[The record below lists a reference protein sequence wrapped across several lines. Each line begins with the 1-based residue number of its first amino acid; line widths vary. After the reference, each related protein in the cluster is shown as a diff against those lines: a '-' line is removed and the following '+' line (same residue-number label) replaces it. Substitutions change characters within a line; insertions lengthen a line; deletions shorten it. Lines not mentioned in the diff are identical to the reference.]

1 MIHRVWK
8 TAVFWTWIVNGLR
21 LASSLLIL
29 PILLRKLSE
38 TDLSMYWQ
46 FVFLAGFA
54 YTVDSMFA
62 TTVTRHVSYATRGAS
77 DIQPLG
83 LSEDISVSGAPN
95 QVLLG
100 QLLSAT
106 KRLYGILSLVILLLL
121 GIGGTLVIYRL
132 AAQTS
137 NPAVTWIA
145 WATMIAGSCLEL
157 YFGYWLVFLR
167 GMNQLVVSSRASAAV
182 YGLKLLLS
190 VIFLLIGLGLLAVP
204 LASLMTGTLPRLLAR
219 RFIRAVLPDELW
231 KNRAR
236 DRELVSRMWPTSWRM
251 GMVGFS
257 YNILLVGF
265 GAIITETLGP
275 HLAYRYQF
283 SHFVMHSGCAGM
295 AAVWTFVKWP
305 IAMQLRLANDI
316 VSLRQV
322 LWPRIWLQTLTFAI
336 LATLAVL
343 LGQQILDFIAPS
355 KQLLPRFWLT
365 LLAIQALLEV
375 NYVFWTT
382 LLTSENRIPSLRAA
396 VATNLAALLLGYV
409 LVKTTDLGLG
419 SFVLAPL
426 LANLAF
432 NYWFWP
438 RSGAKLLG
446 MSWFRYMFRNP
457 ASAQ

>member
-1 MIHRVWK
+1 MVHRVWN
-8 TAVFWTWIVNGLR
+8 TAVFWTWIVNALR
-21 LASSLLIL
+21 LGSSLLIL

-46 FVFLAGFA
+46 FVFLAGFG

-83 LSEDISVSGAPN
+83 LSDDINVSGVPN
-95 QVLLG
+95 QALLG
-100 QLLSAT
+100 QLLCAT
-106 KRLYGILSLVILLLL
+106 KRLYGMLSLVILLLL
-121 GIGGTLVIYRL
+121 GVGGTLVIYRL

-137 NPAVTWIA
+137 NPTLTWIA
-145 WATMIAGSCLEL
+145 WATLIVGSCLEL

-167 GMNQLVVSSRASAAV
+167 GMNQLVVSSRASVAV
-182 YGLKLLLS
+182 YGLKLFLS
-190 VIFLLIGLGLLAVP
+190 VMLLLAGLGLLAVP
-204 LASLMTGTLPRLLAR
+204 LASLLTGTLPRLLAR
-219 RFIRAVLPDELW
+219 RFIRTILPDELC
-231 KNRAR
+231 KDHTR
-236 DRELVSRMWPTSWRM
+236 DRELVSKIWPTSWRM

-265 GAIITETLGP
+265 GAIITETLDDR
-275 HLAYRYQF
+275 LAYRYQF
-283 SHFVMHSGCAGM
+283 SHFVMHSACAGM

-305 IAMQLRLANDI
+305 IAMQLRLSNDL

-322 LWPRIWLQTLTFAI
+322 LWPRIWLQTLTFI
-336 LATLAVL
+336 VLATLAVL
-343 LGQQILDFIAPS
+343 VGQPVLDFIAPG
-355 KQLLPRFWLT
+355 KQLLPRVWLA
-365 LLAIQALLEV
+365 LLAVQALLEV

-382 LLTSENRIPSLRAA
+382 LLTSENRIPSLWAA
-396 VATNLAALLLGYV
+396 VATNVAALILGYV
-409 LVKTTDLGLG
+409 LVKSTDLGLG

-426 LANLAF
+426 LANVAF

-446 MSWFRYMFRNP
+446 MSWFGYMFRKP
-457 ASAQ
+457 A